1 MKNELREIPKKN
13 YIFVGIISVVTIFAL
28 VYFAFWYKNNKKYYD
43 TESILSGYLA
53 EIQEEG
59 IIDNLTNYLI
69 DNPNI
74 LLYISFGN
82 DSSTKEF
89 ENEFKDLINKH
100 NIISEFIYIDLNLI
114 TDKNFVSDMKSTF
127 FSDKLKNINLEKQS
141 NLLLF
146 ENGKV
151 ANVLYSSKQQINI
164 ADVERFL
171 IRHGVI
177 KND

>member
-13 YIFVGIISVVTIFAL
+13 YILVGIISVVTIFAL
-28 VYFAFWYKNNKKYYD
+28 VYFTFWYKNNKKYYD

-74 LLYISFGN
+74 LLYMSFGN

-127 FSDKLKNINLEKQS
+127 FSDKLKNISLEKQS

-164 ADVERFL
+164 EDVERFL